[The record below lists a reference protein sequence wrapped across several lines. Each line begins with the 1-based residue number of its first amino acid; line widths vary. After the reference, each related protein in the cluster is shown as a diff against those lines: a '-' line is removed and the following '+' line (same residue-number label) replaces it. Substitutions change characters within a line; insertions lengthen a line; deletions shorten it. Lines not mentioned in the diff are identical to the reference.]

1 MKEENKNRLSNLLSN
16 IKDKEE
22 KTKIEVEKRINEQEK
37 FLSDFETLCKDKIEP
52 IMIDIGSLLKNNDYE
67 VYIEYN
73 EEGTNE
79 RKGKTQPYI
88 MMNVL
93 RSKKDFHLHEPRQY
107 PHIQFIGD
115 RSSQEIFIH
124 ESTISPSKGG
134 QAGAKRTRYKI
145 DILTDEII
153 EKEIVET
160 VENIL
165 KSRF

>member
-1 MKEENKNRLSNLLSN
+1 MKEENKNRLSNLLFN

-22 KTKIEVEKRINEQEK
+22 KAKIESEQRVNVQEK

-52 IMIDIGSLLKNNDYE
+52 IMTDIGLLLKNNDHD
-67 VYIEYN
+67 VYIEYA

-79 RKGKTQPYI
+79 RHGKIQPYI
-88 MMNVL
+88 MMNIL
-93 RSKKDFHLHEPRQY
+93 RSLKDFHLFEPKKY
-107 PHIQFIGD
+107 PHIQFVGD
-115 RSSQEIFIH
+115 KSSQEVFIY

-145 DILTDEII
+145 EILTDEII
-153 EKEIVET
+153 EKEIVES

-165 KSRF
+165 KDRY